1 MYCAAGAITNLT
13 HLCRTGI
20 RDLLQVLEVHVE
32 SLSRCPAM
40 SLQQDTSQLAQHA
53 LARFGLVGS
62 NALVTGGSR
71 GIGRAIC
78 TELASLGAR
87 VSLKSPLRQ
96 VTSDHLMA
104 SCLAAA
110 SQTERLQV
118 CRGHMP
124 LRDDDLRCWKDR
136 VYEDSRQCCS
146 CVIKIWRLVVH
157 RPMATSLRAWL
168 LLRC

>member
-1 MYCAAGAITNLT
+1 
-13 HLCRTGI
+13 
-20 RDLLQVLEVHVE
+20 
-32 SLSRCPAM
+32 
-40 SLQQDTSQLAQHA
+40 
-53 LARFGLVGS
+53 
-62 NALVTGGSR
+62 
-71 GIGRAIC
+71 
-78 TELASLGAR
+78 
-87 VSLKSPLRQ
+87 
-96 VTSDHLMA
+96 MA

-124 LRDDDLRCWKDR
+124 LRDDGLRCWKDR

-146 CVIKIWRLVVH
+146 YVIKIWRLVVH